1 VDQAVCLSREEF
13 WVVLSEVFETH
24 YTSLV
29 RLAAI
34 YLDRTAEDAVQ
45 EAFVQVSLCWHRIRD
60 ADKVLPYVR
69 RAVFNEA
76 KSQLRHR
83 LVVRKHPMLW
93 PASAPA
99 SEDVALTNLTDDA
112 VVLAIRRLPTKQ
124 AACVGLHYYLNL
136 SEKEIA
142 EVLGIRAGS
151 VKQHMSR
158 ARQKLRPVLRTS
170 HD

>member
-1 VDQAVCLSREEF
+1 MDQAVCWSREEF
-13 WVVLSEVFETH
+13 WVVLSELFETH

-45 EAFVQVSLCWHRIRD
+45 EAFVQVSLRWHRIRD
-60 ADKVLPYVR
+60 ADGVLPYLR

-83 LVVRKHPMLW
+83 LVVRKHPTLW

-99 SEDVALTNLTDDA
+99 SEDVALCNLADEA
-112 VVLAIRRLPTKQ
+112 IVLAVRRLPAKQ
-124 AACVGLHYYLNL
+124 AACVGLHYYLHL

-142 EVLGIRAGS
+142 EVLDIKAGS
-151 VKQHMSR
+151 VKQHLSR
-158 ARQKLRPVLRTS
+158 ARQKLRPVLGTS